1 VSGRPGEASMRNVA
15 TVSKKAAEKSSEL
28 VMLSEAKHRALL
40 CDEQLQSSVA
50 IRITGFQYFQQLD
63 AP

>member
-1 VSGRPGEASMRNVA
+1 MRNVA

-40 CDEQLQSSVA
+40 CNEQLQSSVTL
-50 IRITGFQYFQQLD
+50 RITGFQYFQQLD